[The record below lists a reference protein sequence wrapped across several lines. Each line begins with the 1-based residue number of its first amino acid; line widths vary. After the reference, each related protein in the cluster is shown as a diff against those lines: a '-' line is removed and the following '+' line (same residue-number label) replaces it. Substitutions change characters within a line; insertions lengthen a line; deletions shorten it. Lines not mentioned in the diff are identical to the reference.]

1 MKIILYSLLTVMA
14 LYSGFFALSSTS
26 QETEKT
32 TPENK
37 EAEALK
43 HLLGAGTK
51 IAENKTNVQT
61 KIIALA
67 TYVVSIASLITL
79 YIIKG

>member
-1 MKIILYSLLTVMA
+1 MKTILYTLLIVMA
-14 LYSGFFALSSTS
+14 LFSGFFAISGAS

-32 TPENK
+32 SPESK
-37 EAEALK
+37 EAETLK

-51 IAENKTNVQT
+51 IAENKANVYS

-67 TYVVSIASLITL
+67 VYVASIASLITL